1 MSEPPIIHV
10 KRPNREGVAQSASMG
25 EVLSSFQ
32 SLRASVLG
40 LFQATGVDPTRTREL
55 ARELGVNR
63 GLAWRLS
70 RMARSQDGTDVA
82 HDVPGRQSL
91 EKFAKVCQDRGAS
104 DEVVNDALEAIEE
117 FERAVGA
124 CSGGRKTLAM
134 LLANRGESTA
144 ATDRER
150 ARRSLFEGA
159 CSVWGVQAQMR
170 FVTVF
175 LFPSPSNPAYLDAA
189 HVTGYLGFR
198 RLSPR
203 PWPMSYEAVHDS
215 EGQAQEIRKEP
226 LDPRRN
232 IRGEPQLLTAF
243 CDPPSPK
250 IEVRTEHDYR
260 AFDLAAGPV
269 GNEGLTTCV
278 FGSYLNQI
286 YENGFAQPETAGF
299 MVLLQTPVERV
310 MFDLFVHEDI
320 RTEGPVITH
329 LLDRLKYP
337 HDNRESGFD
346 RQSMAI
352 SETARDLPRGRDA
365 AATASIPFYPQ
376 LLSFIADRVK
386 IPTEKFAGSRFE
398 MTYPP
403 ISTTL
408 SRRIPLTPRTP
419 GA

>member
-1 MSEPPIIHV
+1 MNEPPIIHV
-10 KRPNREGVAQSASMG
+10 KRASRDGAAQSASMG

-91 EKFAKVCQDRGAS
+91 EKFARVCQDRGAS
-104 DEVVNDALEAIEE
+104 EEVVNDALEAIEE

-134 LLANRGESTA
+134 LLANRGEGTA

-159 CSVWGVQAQMR
+159 CAVWGVQAQLR

-175 LFPSPSNPAYLDAA
+175 LFPSPKDPAYLDAA

-198 RLSPR
+198 RLGSR

-215 EGQAQEIRKEP
+215 EGQVQQIHKEP
-226 LDPRRN
+226 LDTRPVA
-232 IRGEPQLLTAF
+232 RGEPQLLTPF
-243 CDPPSPK
+243 CDPPNPK
-250 IEVRTEHDYR
+250 IDVRMEHDYR

-278 FGSYLNQI
+278 FGSYLHQI
-286 YENGFAQPETAGF
+286 YRNGFDEPDTAGF

-310 MFDLFVHEDI
+310 LFDLFVHEDI
-320 RTEGPVITH
+320 RTDGPAVTH
-329 LLDRLKYP
+329 LLDRLTYP
-337 HDNRESGFD
+337 HDNRESAFD

-352 SETARDLPRGRDA
+352 SETARALPRGRDA
-365 AATASIPFYPQ
+365 AATASIPFYTQ
-376 LLSFIADRVK
+376 LLSFIAGRID

-408 SRRIPLTPRTP
+408 SRRVPLTPRPPAT
-419 GA
+419 